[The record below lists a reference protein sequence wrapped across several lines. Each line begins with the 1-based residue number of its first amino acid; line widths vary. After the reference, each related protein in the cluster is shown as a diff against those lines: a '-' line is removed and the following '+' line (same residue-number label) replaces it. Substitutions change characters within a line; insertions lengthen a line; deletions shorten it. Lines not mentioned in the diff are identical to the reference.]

1 MKPSQQYPPGYRETV
16 NEIMS
21 TDYGWAVINPRGDI
35 AVVRVYDWDLA
46 IETMPYRWLNTHPLQ
61 PTNPRETFDLAVETR
76 KKAGWLIKEIE

>member
-35 AVVRVYDWDLA
+35 AVIRVYDWDLA

-61 PTNPRETFDLAVETR
+61 PATPGETFDLAVETW
-76 KKAGWLIKEIE
+76 KKYDRLIKEIE